1 MGALTR
7 AQKSQ
12 LLAEG
17 FLFSEVSAF
26 NDAKTPDGTPQ
37 DFAFN
42 SKTFRAARQSRQEWI
57 RDLKKIGWT
66 EGEIKQRLVAYY
78 RLKAGRTPF
87 DFLKLSYLPSRTIS
101 DFADAVKRK
110 IRSRVSRTFGRAY
123 GKPRMRIQTRPK
135 YLPKRPLYPPRPRP
149 LRRRR

>member
-17 FLFSEVSAF
+17 FLFSEVNTYNSA
-26 NDAKTPDGTPQ
+26 KSPDGTPQ

-42 SKTFRAARQSRQEWI
+42 SKTFRAARQSRQEWV

-66 EGEIKQRLVAYY
+66 DGEIKQRIAAYY
-78 RLKAGRTPF
+78 KLKAGRTPF
-87 DFLKLSYLPSRTIS
+87 DFLKLSYASTKRLS
-101 DFADAVKRK
+101 DFQDAVRRK
-110 IRSRVSRTFGRAY
+110 IRSRVSRTFGRSY
-123 GKPRMRIQTRPK
+123 GRKMRPQTRPK
-135 YLPKRPLYPPRPRP
+135 YLPKRPLYPPKPRP